1 MSHLRF
7 CIAIFSLFKPVV
19 PPFREFQ
26 SLTMSLSTMS
36 KSDVQ
41 QLTQLLKQAKDSG
54 MLQVA
59 MASMNEN
66 SAEDIL
72 SGQTWEEVEA
82 GAMTDGSKRR
92 MSEEPVRD
100 RQAGGSGTQPSL
112 EPLVVSPAQW
122 RCLEEIG
129 YGLIPNGMESV
140 EKWSD
145 ALITFGKLKGSN
157 LSYFDLL
164 TSAQPEH
171 TSYVKWM
178 LDHETEKSTPL
189 FKDLVAFIRLF
200 RRVCVAPSIGTHFPG
215 TQVTRVFKTK
225 S

>member
-1 MSHLRF
+1 
-7 CIAIFSLFKPVV
+7 
-19 PPFREFQ
+19 
-26 SLTMSLSTMS
+26 MSLSTMS
-36 KSDVQ
+36 KGDAQ
-41 QLTQLLKQAKDSG
+41 QLAKLLKQAKDSG
-54 MLQVA
+54 MLQA
-59 MASMNEN
+59 ALASVNEN

-92 MSEEPVRD
+92 MSEDPIRE
-100 RQAGGSGTQPSL
+100 RQSGGSSSQPAM
-112 EPLVVSPAQW
+112 EALVVSPENW
-122 RCLEEIG
+122 RRLEELG

-145 ALITFGKLKGSN
+145 TLINFGKYKGAN

-171 TSYVKWM
+171 VGYVKWM
-178 LDHETEKSTPL
+178 LDHETEKSSPL

-200 RRVCVAPSIGTHFPG
+200 RRVCTTPSTGTHFPG
-215 TQVTRVFKTK
+215 TQVVRVFKTK